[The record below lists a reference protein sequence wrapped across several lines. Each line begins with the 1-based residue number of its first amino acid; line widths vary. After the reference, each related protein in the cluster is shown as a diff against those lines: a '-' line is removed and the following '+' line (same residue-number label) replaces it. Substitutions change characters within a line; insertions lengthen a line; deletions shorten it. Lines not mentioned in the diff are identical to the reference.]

1 MNQYALVKKRLKEDV
16 IQISLLRQ
24 TECGLKESCGGNWR
38 RAASNS
44 PRGSCWAT
52 ASDPIGVQPGE
63 RVEVEPTTGHSIG
76 LSLVVFALPC
86 VFLGLGYLVGQALG
100 LGEGASVGTAAVGL
114 LVGFLPAVLVN
125 RWITRR
131 AAPEFVVARR
141 VTL

>member
-1 MNQYALVKKRLKEDV
+1 MRTEGELRRQLRRL
-16 IQISLLRQ
+16 R
-24 TECGLKESCGGNWR
+24 
-38 RAASNS
+38 
-44 PRGSCWAT
+44 T
-52 ASDPIGVQPGE
+52 A
-63 RVEVEPTTGHSIG
+63 TGHSIG

>member
-1 MNQYALVKKRLKEDV
+1 M
-16 IQISLLRQ
+16 
-24 TECGLKESCGGNWR
+24 
-38 RAASNS
+38 
-44 PRGSCWAT
+44 
-52 ASDPIGVQPGE
+52 
-63 RVEVEPTTGHSIG
+63 EPTTGHSIG

-131 AAPEFVVARR
+131 AAPEVVVARR

>member
-1 MNQYALVKKRLKEDV
+1 LNQYALVKKRLKEDV

-24 TECGLKESCGGNWR
+24 TECGLKESCGGNC
-38 RAASNS
+38 AGCVQQ
-44 PRGSCWAT
+44 PQGELLAT

-100 LGEGASVGTAAVGL
+100 LGEGASVERPPWACWWDSSRRCWSTGGSPGGRPRSL
-114 LVGFLPAVLVN
+114 WLPDG
-125 RWITRR
+125 
-131 AAPEFVVARR
+131 
-141 VTL
+141 

>member
-24 TECGLKESCGGNWR
+24 TECGLKESCGGNC
-38 RAASNS
+38 AGCVQQ
-44 PRGSCWAT
+44 PQGELLAT

-76 LSLVVFALPC
+76 LSRVVFALPC

>member
-16 IQISLLRQ
+16 VQISLLRQ
-24 TECGLKESCGGNWR
+24 TECGLKESCGGNVQQ
-38 RAASNS
+38 
-44 PRGSCWAT
+44 PQGELLAT

-63 RVEVEPTTGHSIG
+63 RVEVESATGHSIG

-86 VFLGLGYLVGQALG
+86 VFLALGYLVGQALG

-131 AAPEFVVARR
+131 ATPEFVVARR